1 MSSNENAINS
11 FYDIR
16 NPANNDATTTK
27 SKLYSEELEELRAQN
42 FDLHTEIENLKFKSK
57 QVNYKR
63 KQPVVD
69 HRRLELV
76 YFFPP
81 ANNYTLGWH
90 LSCRG
95 AEYTVMY
102 MWIIRVC
109 TNTPPLMISS
119 NISYYMQDYGWFAHL
134 WSIGFL
140 FGGLSLAGAV
150 GLLIQAFFEKN
161 ISEIWHSISRLAW
174 LVATY
179 VWMSGDLDINPKNDP
194 YQIKLERR
202 AMCGHILIFT
212 ILFESINRFIVR
224 PMLHTNPK
232 HTIKTISS
240 DELPTSLRK
249 LSNYDEPRLTFQTL
263 RFKFQA
269 LLTFETWRDYENFQ
283 LLFWIGRDLGAVWP
297 C

>member
-1 MSSNENAINS
+1 
-11 FYDIR
+11 
-16 NPANNDATTTK
+16 
-27 SKLYSEELEELRAQN
+27 
-42 FDLHTEIENLKFKSK
+42 
-57 QVNYKR
+57 
-63 KQPVVD
+63 
-69 HRRLELV
+69 
-76 YFFPP
+76 
-81 ANNYTLGWH
+81 
-90 LSCRG
+90 
-95 AEYTVMY
+95 
-102 MWIIRVC
+102 
-109 TNTPPLMISS
+109 MISS

-297 C
+297 CWYYHCCAVLSPHELIFWDSCEGLPLQGNLDRFSSWGLAVRSRFAEYDFKHKGKSGAAFYLLRWFYSFVYLYLTHFNDVFQRVIVDHVHYLITVRDVFS